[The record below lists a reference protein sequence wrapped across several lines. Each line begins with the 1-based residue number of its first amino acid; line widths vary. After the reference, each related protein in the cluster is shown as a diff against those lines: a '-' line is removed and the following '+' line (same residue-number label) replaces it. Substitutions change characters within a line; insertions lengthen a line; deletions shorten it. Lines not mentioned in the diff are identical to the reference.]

1 MNEWINHPAMA
12 NIDPIKLEL
21 IKNAAQQT
29 KGKDGKA
36 LAPVMMALITN
47 ANKQGIRFTSDE
59 ISLILEVLKDGKTPE
74 EKNQIDRMVQMVQ
87 TMQKNGRTKG
97 RT

>member
-1 MNEWINHPAMA
+1 MA